1 MRNFDSKRCWPLAV
15 ASIFMAMAST
25 CCAQEVFS
33 SPQEAAQALVQAATH
48 PGEGLLEKIFGPGSK
63 QLFSSGDEMVDKQRI
78 ADFLMLAAKGSSVNE
93 GGEGLATLVFGDEGW
108 RFPVPLRA
116 KDGKWHF
123 DLAAGRQEV
132 LNRTIG
138 RNELVAIGACADYV
152 AAQREYYASLHDGE
166 PVQQYARRFISSP
179 GRHDGLWWEPAD
191 PADRSPL
198 GDRIAAAAVDR
209 SRATTGPVPYNGYI
223 YRILTGQGTK
233 APGGAYGYIV
243 GGRMLAGFALIA
255 YPARW
260 GETGI
265 MTFLCD
271 QQGQVYQRN
280 LGPNTGSVAG
290 TIETFNPVEGWDIPK
305 G

>member
-1 MRNFDSKRCWPLAV
+1 MQILVVKRCWPLVV
-15 ASIFMAMAST
+15 ASIFMAMANT
-25 CCAQEVFS
+25 CSAQEVFS
-33 SPQEAAQALVQAATH
+33 SPQEAAQALVQAAQH
-48 PGEGLLEKIFGPGSK
+48 PGEGMLEKIFGSGSK
-63 QLFSSGDEMVDKQRI
+63 ELFSSGDESVDKQRI
-78 ADFLMLAAKGSSVNE
+78 ADFLVLAAKGNSVDQ
-93 GGEGLATLVFGDEGW
+93 GGKGLATLVFGDEGW

-116 KDGKWHF
+116 KDGKWQF

-152 AAQREYYASLHDGE
+152 AAQREYYASLHDAE
-166 PVQQYARRFISSP
+166 PVQQFARRFISSP
-179 GRHDGLWWEPAD
+179 GRHDGLWWEPAY

-198 GDRIAAAAVDR
+198 GDRIAAAAVDK

-223 YRILTGQGTK
+223 YRILTRQGTK

-243 GGRMLAGFALIA
+243 GGRMLAGFALLA

-265 MTFLCD
+265 MSFLCD
-271 QQGQVYQRN
+271 QQGRVYQRN
-280 LGPNTGSVAG
+280 LGPQTGTVAG
-290 TIETFNPVEGWDIPK
+290 TIDSFNPVQGWDMPK